1 MGCNVHALYSYMF
14 LFLNT
19 NYLVSFLSLKNRQ
32 RCQMAKNELRK
43 NQDQPFLYF
52 FFIILVCNIYIAL
65 KANPNVI

>member
-1 MGCNVHALYSYMF
+1 
-14 LFLNT
+14 
-19 NYLVSFLSLKNRQ
+19 
-32 RCQMAKNELRK
+32 MAKNELRK